1 MGAITSTVIAAA
13 GVGNS
18 IIQGSRARRDA
29 RNAQQQEADF
39 RRQQMDLGREQL
51 AEGNRRYGQWESL
64 FMPGFE
70 ALRDQA
76 MAQQR
81 PDYEAID
88 ADVGMAFD
96 TSQAMNRRQMDR
108 YGVRPT
114 DGAAAASEREYGL
127 GRALGVVGGRQNARR
142 AAAQDQWSRLAG
154 FANSGNMLYGGS
166 NSMIQAAYGG
176 INSALGGAAGSA
188 MGQAANAQNAA
199 GGWMRDAAGWAGFG
213 VDQWNNRG
221 STSGLS
227 AMMPTSPR
235 APVGGGLNLP
245 TNPIGRLPV
254 NMPIGG

>member
-13 GVGNS
+13 GVGS
-18 IIQGSRARRDA
+18 SLYGASRARRDA
-29 RNAQQQEADF
+29 RAAQQQEADF

-51 AEGNRRYGQWESL
+51 AEGNRRYGQWESM

-76 MAQQR
+76 FAEQR

-96 TSQAMNRRQMDR
+96 TSQAMNRRQMER

-127 GRALGVVGGRQNARR
+127 GRALGIVGGRQQARR
-142 AAAQDQWSRLAG
+142 GAADDRWNRLAG

-166 NSMIQAAYGG
+166 NSMINAAYGG
-176 INSALGGAAGSA
+176 INAALGGGAASAAGQYA
-188 MGQAANAQNAA
+188 NQANAA
-199 GGWMRDAAGWAGFG
+199 GGWMRDAAGWAGYG
-213 VDQWNNRG
+213 VDQWANRG
-221 STSGLS
+221 GGGLS
-227 AMMPTSPR
+227 AMMPRP
-235 APVGGGLNLP
+235 APMAGAQPDLS
-245 TNPIGRLPV
+245 NPIGNLPV
-254 NMPIGG
+254 NMFPPRGG